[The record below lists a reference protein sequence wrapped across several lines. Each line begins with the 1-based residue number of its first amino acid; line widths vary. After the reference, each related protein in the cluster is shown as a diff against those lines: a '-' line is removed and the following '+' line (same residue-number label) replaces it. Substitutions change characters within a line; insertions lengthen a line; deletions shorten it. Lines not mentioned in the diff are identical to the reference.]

1 MSFDVAMRELGG
13 ETIMLTG
20 QETKAGPSPPSVAPK
35 TASVDI
41 VDFAFK
47 PPQVSVA
54 PDGEVTFRNTG
65 DQPHTATLDDVAL
78 DTGTIDPGASAKFKA
93 PTKPGSY
100 SFRCTIHPA
109 KMRGVLVVVGQNTE
123 DPAAP
128 PGGAGAAAKAAVAV
142 GGGGPGGG
150 ISGLVLATGVIAGF
164 LGGAGLAA
172 FARPGRSKP
181 ASPAAT
187 AGGSP
192 AGASGGPPKA

>member
-1 MSFDVAMRELGG
+1 MKG
-13 ETIMLTG
+13 TITVTG
-20 QETKAGPSPPSVAPK
+20 QETKAGPSPPSVAPN
-35 TASVDI
+35 TASVEV

-47 PPQVSVA
+47 PPQTSVA

-65 DQPHTATLDDVAL
+65 DQPHTATLDDVTL
-78 DTGTIDPGASAKFKA
+78 DTGTIEPGGSAKFKA

-181 ASPAAT
+181 AAPAAAT
-187 AGGSP
+187 STGRGP
-192 AGASGGPPKA
+192 AGASGNGPGGPPKA